1 MSFRTTVMS
10 APVSTRA
17 VTPCLPSFTSTY
29 LAEDVE
35 LTEVAAAAVELAV
48 GWPALP
54 ELVVLLFAAE
64 AADVAA
70 AVATDAAATGAV
82 TTGEAAT
89 GVAADS
95 PQAVA
100 ADPAELGQVCGP
112 WPATAPWRASFR
124 FPVFLG

>member
-1 MSFRTTVMS
+1 M
-10 APVSTRA
+10 STRA

-82 TTGEAAT
+82 TTGEATT

-100 ADPAELGQVCGP
+100 ALWPLACHCPLAGQLPFPGLPRLG
-112 WPATAPWRASFR
+112 
-124 FPVFLG
+124 